1 MLTRRQFIK
10 RGAAGA
16 GGIMVGNVL
25 LQAGAATA
33 VAPTANLTSYMMPF
47 AVPPAVAL
55 GAGDIHAFTAKE
67 ITRQLHPQLAGA
79 THPWSYD
86 DGSSAYSGY
95 LGPTIVVHSGS
106 AATLTY
112 SNGLPATYPFPR
124 IPVDR
129 NLTDG
134 DNRTRIIGHL
144 HGAFDSGLNDGNPA
158 ASSEG
163 GVLFGDTQSAFY
175 PNNQR
180 ATLLWYHD
188 HATGATRLNVFA
200 GLAGG
205 YVIRD
210 AFDTGGPKNPGD
222 PNPWMPFGYGIGAGK
237 YEIPLV
243 IQDRQFNAAN
253 GDFLYPTMPPGAGTT
268 GECGDGLNVGGY
280 PNTVDPWPNSTGPW
294 IGEYFGDEMLVNG
307 VCSPV
312 LDVEPAIY
320 RFRILNGCNAR
331 FLNLTFQNV
340 GPGVAPP
347 PTFVQIGAEQGLF
360 KTPVTLGS
368 LPMVN
373 AERADVIVDFRR
385 FAGQELLLRN
395 ANMPKPYATPAPR
408 LQDIM
413 KFRVSLPSTQ
423 ANNAPL
429 AAVPTGAI
437 DGGEVAGM
445 GLGSAVLTR
454 QIVLQEWNAGLP
466 GWHLTLSPY
475 SVDQA
480 TLPAVAPITTPDQA
494 ACFHTSRSDILQK
507 GFVPEEPKSGTVE
520 EWEFYNYTADT
531 HPMHM
536 HLTRFQLV
544 DRRPIGTRAGGAGTV
559 APAPWEQGW
568 KDTVAAHPG
577 MVTRIR
583 QKFDLPNGTIPN
595 TADATYVYHC
605 HIVEHEDNDM
615 MRPFIVVA

>member
-1 MLTRRQFIK
+1 ML
-10 RGAAGA
+10 
-16 GGIMVGNVL
+16 GNAL
-25 LQAGAATA
+25 LGAGAATA

-55 GAGDIHAFTAKE
+55 GDGGSHAFTAME
-67 ITRQLHPQLAGA
+67 IAKQLHPQLAGP
-79 THPWSYD
+79 TRPWSYTYHGQSD
-86 DGSSAYSGY
+86 YGGY
-95 LGPTIVVHSGS
+95 LGPTIVVNRGDQV
-106 AATLTY
+106 TLSFT
-112 SNGLPATYPFPR
+112 NGLPDPYPFPR

-129 NLTDG
+129 NLTDN
-134 DNRTRIIGHL
+134 DIRTRILTHL

-158 ASSEG
+158 AAVDTETG
-163 GVLFGDTQSAFY
+163 EVGVLVGDTQSATY

-188 HATGATRLNVFA
+188 HAIGATRLNVFA

-210 AFDTGGPKNPGD
+210 QFDTGGPKQASD
-222 PNPWMPFGYGIGAGK
+222 HNPWMPFGYGIGAGN

-243 IQDRQFNAAN
+243 IQDRQFNTAN
-253 GDFLYPTMPPGAGTT
+253 GDFLYPTMPPGAGTI
-268 GECGDGLNVGGY
+268 GECGGLEGPNQY
-280 PNTVDPWPNSTGPW
+280 PAPEWPNDTGPW

-307 VCSPV
+307 VCAPV

-347 PTFVQIGAEQGLF
+347 PNLTQVGAEQGLF
-360 KTPVTLGS
+360 NTPVTLKS
-368 LPMVN
+368 LPMVT
-373 AERADVIVDFRR
+373 AERADVIVDFRK
-385 FAGQELLLRN
+385 FAGQQLLLRN

-423 ANNAPL
+423 ATNAPL
-429 AAVPTGAI
+429 AAVPTGTI
-437 DGGEVAGM
+437 DGGEIGGTGLQASTVAH
-445 GLGSAVLTR
+445 TR

-475 SVDQA
+475 LDKA
-480 TLPAVAPITTPDQA
+480 TLPTVAPIPTQDKA
-494 ACFHTSRSDILQK
+494 ACFHTTPDQLAP
-507 GFVPEEPKSGTVE
+507 GLTPEEPKADTVE
-520 EWEFYNYTADT
+520 DWEFYNYTPDT

-536 HLTRFQLV
+536 HLTRFQVV
-544 DRRPIGTRAGGAGTV
+544 DRRPIGTPAGGAGTV

-583 QKFDLPNGTIPN
+583 QQFDLPDGVIPGTS
-595 TADATYVYHC
+595 DATYVYHC

-615 MRPFIVVA
+615 MRPFTVVA